1 MFIIFSLLFAAAAA
15 IIAAAAPVHARDL
28 RVAREG
34 REGREGIVDGSGW
47 EGVYHVLQKE
57 GFNVSPVLK
66 PVPLRWRPV
75 ASPRSG
81 CCA

>member
-1 MFIIFSLLFAAAAA
+1 MFIIFTLLFAAASL
-15 IIAAAAPVHARDL
+15 IIAVAAPVHARDL
-28 RVAREG
+28 RVARK
-34 REGREGIVDGSGW
+34 GIVDGSGW

-66 PVPLRWRPV
+66 PVPSRWRPI
-75 ASPRSG
+75 ASPRNG

>member
-1 MFIIFSLLFAAAAA
+1 MFIIFTLLFAAAAA
-15 IIAAAAPVHARDL
+15 IIAIAAPVHARDV
-28 RVAREG
+28 RVARK
-34 REGREGIVDGSGW
+34 GIVDGSGW
-47 EGVYHVLQKE
+47 EGVYHVLEKE

-66 PVPLRWRPV
+66 PVPSRWRPI

>member
-1 MFIIFSLLFAAAAA
+1 MTILFALLFAAAAV

-28 RVAREG
+28 RVARK
-34 REGREGIVDGSGW
+34 GIVNGSGW
-47 EGVYHVLQKE
+47 EGVYSLLRKE

-66 PVPLRWRPV
+66 PVPSRWRPV